1 MVSQTEQTFR
11 FIKEQIMNGT
21 LKPSQ
26 KLTETYLAKLCG
38 VSRNTVKKALMMLE
52 RENLV
57 EVEPNKGATIK
68 SYTLEEIV
76 NYLEI
81 REVLEGLVARSAAR
95 NIGDEELEKLQDVF
109 DQMTV
114 KLAEHRFDEYSML
127 NRQFHDV
134 IYGASPNSQAVQ
146 MINTIKTQLNRIH
159 FRTILIPGRSDASY
173 QEHKA
178 ILEAIK
184 ERREE
189 ETEQAVRRHVANV
202 RLAIVN
208 NYHIL
213 V

>member
-1 MVSQTEQTFR
+1 
-11 FIKEQIMNGT
+11 
-21 LKPSQ
+21 
-26 KLTETYLAKLCG
+26 
-38 VSRNTVKKALMMLE
+38 
-52 RENLV
+52 
-57 EVEPNKGATIK
+57 
-68 SYTLEEIV
+68 
-76 NYLEI
+76 
-81 REVLEGLVARSAAR
+81 
-95 NIGDEELEKLQDVF
+95 
-109 DQMTV
+109 MTV
-114 KLAEHRFDEYSML
+114 KLAEHRFDEYSIL

-159 FRTILIPGRSDASY
+159 FRTILNPGRSDASY

>member
-11 FIKEQIMNGT
+11 FLKEQIMNGT

-95 NIGDEELEKLQDVF
+95 NIGDGSWQNCRTFL
-109 DQMTV
+109 
-114 KLAEHRFDEYSML
+114 
-127 NRQFHDV
+127 
-134 IYGASPNSQAVQ
+134 
-146 MINTIKTQLNRIH
+146 IK
-159 FRTILIPGRSDASY
+159 
-173 QEHKA
+173 
-178 ILEAIK
+178 
-184 ERREE
+184 
-189 ETEQAVRRHVANV
+189 
-202 RLAIVN
+202 
-208 NYHIL
+208 
-213 V
+213 

>member
-11 FIKEQIMNGT
+11 FLKEQIMNGT

-95 NIGDEELEKLQDVF
+95 NIGDEELAKLQDVF

-114 KLAEHRFDEYSML
+114 KLAEHRFDE
-127 NRQFHDV
+127 
-134 IYGASPNSQAVQ
+134 
-146 MINTIKTQLNRIH
+146 
-159 FRTILIPGRSDASY
+159 
-173 QEHKA
+173 
-178 ILEAIK
+178 
-184 ERREE
+184 
-189 ETEQAVRRHVANV
+189 
-202 RLAIVN
+202 
-208 NYHIL
+208 
-213 V
+213 